1 MATAFETVSVS
12 VPEPAETQRAT
23 IFSLPFRNEDT
34 VIAFTVGLS
43 IAAQS
48 FATLAGV
55 VSRGGSGVA
64 VTVGVAV
71 GEVVG
76 TGVGSEPSSFLTTTE
91 PFISVGCVEHTNV

>member
-1 MATAFETVSVS
+1 MPLRPICLATAFETVSVS

-34 VIAFTVGLS
+34 VIAFTAGLS
-43 IAAQS
+43 IAAQIL
-48 FATLAGV
+48 ATFAGV

-71 GEVVG
+71 GDVVG
-76 TGVGSEPSSFLTTTE
+76 TGVGSGRRRS
-91 PFISVGCVEHTNV
+91 